1 MNYKNVLGK
10 FGFQDYKILEKTK
23 GRLDAGIYKLKNN
36 NSKIVFLKT
45 GKGIVAESLSREKEV
60 LTWLKNKKVT
70 VPEVLGYHESKNNGI
85 AFLFLSALEGTAAQ
99 RVTSLDKNA
108 IVKIV
113 AEGLKTFHLISKNG
127 SKKLRTLDDDLDF
140 IKSCLEHNLIKSE
153 DFKKEN
159 EGKTPKEVCSHLMR
173 HRNKFSSNIVVHGDY
188 CLPNIIINDNKF
200 GFLDLADCGLGDP
213 YRDFSAIEGSISR
226 NFGGKWVDIFF
237 KYYGIKKVDKFKI
250 EYFKLIDQFSYHL
263 DIYKYS
269 KQIMK
274 PGKF

>member
-1 MNYKNVLGK
+1 MNYKNVLEK
-10 FGFQDYKILEKTK
+10 FGFQDYKILEETK
-23 GRLDAGIYKLKNN
+23 GRLGAGIYKLRNN
-36 NSKIVFLKT
+36 DGKIVFLKT
-45 GKGIVAESLSREKEV
+45 GKDIVAESLSREKEV

-85 AFLFLSALEGTAAQ
+85 VFLFLSALEGTTAQ
-99 RVTSLDKNA
+99 RVTNLNKDA
-108 IVKIV
+108 IVKIA

-140 IKSCLEHNLIKSE
+140 IKSCLKHNLIKSE

-159 EGKTPKEVCSHLMR
+159 EGKTPKEVYLYLMKYKSR
-173 HRNKFSSNIVVHGDY
+173 FSDDVIVHGDY

-213 YRDFSAIEGSISR
+213 YKDFSAIEGSISR
-226 NFGGKWVDIFF
+226 NFGDKWVDIFF
-237 KYYGIKKVDKFKI
+237 KYYGIKKVNKFKI

-263 DIYKYS
+263 DIDKY
-269 KQIMK
+269 
-274 PGKF
+274 